1 MKHEHNFAMGGGS
14 KNQLNPRKHSKL
26 KVLTLVLFM
35 LLALLGT
42 SYAFFSWSY
51 EGKEDNLLSTPD
63 ISFRFLESNK
73 EVIGIENGVPMTD
86 EQGMSQTGTGNVF
99 DFEVKSKFNANTDV
113 KYTVSL
119 EKLTIDS
126 GKTQIPEDE
135 IKIYVEDFEG
145 KTVLEPTKIS
155 DLDNYNL
162 FIKTDRHS
170 KDNEEISS
178 KYRLKVWL
186 DESVDVFTN
195 QNKQYKFKINIGTK

>member
-1 MKHEHNFAMGGGS
+1 MDNNKKKSN
-14 KNQLNPRKHSKL
+14 KL
-26 KVLTLVLFM
+26 KIVTFILMILLVLT
-35 LLALLGT
+35 GT
-42 SYAFFSWSY
+42 SYAIITWSY
-51 EGKEDNLLSTPD
+51 EGKTDNLLSTPD

-86 EQGMSQTGTGNVF
+86 EQGMNQTGTGNVF

-126 GKTQIPEDE
+126 GKTLIPEDE

-170 KDNEEISS
+170 KDNEEIS
-178 KYRLKVWL
+178 
-186 DESVDVFTN
+186 
-195 QNKQYKFKINIGTK
+195 